1 MKIMADL
8 IDNDKK
14 VQLTFVKDY
23 WSMAKYKKAANSAIP
38 HYRVNDGYH
47 KKI

>member
-14 VQLTFVKDY
+14 VQLTFVKGLL
-23 WSMAKYKKAANSAIP
+23 KY
-38 HYRVNDGYH
+38 G
-47 KKI
+47 KILETSDFGDKLSR